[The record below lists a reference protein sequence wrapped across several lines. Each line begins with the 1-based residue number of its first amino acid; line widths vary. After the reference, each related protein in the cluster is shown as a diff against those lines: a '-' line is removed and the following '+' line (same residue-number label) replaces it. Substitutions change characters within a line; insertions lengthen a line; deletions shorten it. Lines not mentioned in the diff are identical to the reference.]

1 MIANLSIT
9 CSDVFLFYIR
19 SPHIGYTSR
28 HLLCDLKGTP
38 LVALELKQSGEKE
51 AGFLTSDA
59 RRVLSSRQQ
68 RSAVTP
74 RFD

>member
-1 MIANLSIT
+1 MQTFPSLALMSFSST
-9 CSDVFLFYIR
+9 SD
-19 SPHIGYTSR
+19 
-28 HLLCDLKGTP
+28 HLTLATLVVTYSDLKGTP